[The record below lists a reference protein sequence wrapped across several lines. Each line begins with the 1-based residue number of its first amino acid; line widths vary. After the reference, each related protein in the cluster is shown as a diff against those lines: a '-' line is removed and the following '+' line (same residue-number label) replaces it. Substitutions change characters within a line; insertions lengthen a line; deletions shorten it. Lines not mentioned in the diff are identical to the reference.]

1 MVQRRSKAPG
11 LWRVLQWL
19 RSPSSSTSCV
29 QFSLQQV
36 SPFDPEFQDPFPPI
50 TGTFDFCLLFLPFR
64 GTTNKQAEKSGACS
78 TPDSL
83 QNSPLTLTFGFYP
96 WEHNNVSKIPGC
108 KKSKHL
114 L

>member
-1 MVQRRSKAPG
+1 MEGYAVAEVAIFLNQLFSILPAAGVSFWP
-11 LWRVLQWL
+11 RVS
-19 RSPSSSTSCV
+19 R
-29 QFSLQQV
+29 F
-36 SPFDPEFQDPFPPI
+36 FP
-50 TGTFDFCLLFLPFR
+50 TNHRTFDFRLLFLPFR

-83 QNSPLTLTFGFYP
+83 QNSPLILTFGFDP
-96 WEHNNVSKIPGC
+96 WEHNNLSKIPGC